1 MGVQFV
7 VENAGCAS
15 CGERVRA
22 ALAAFGVVR
31 EIEID
36 EADDSARVRADFS
49 PTGSRDAVDG
59 ALVEASA
66 GSAHDGELE
75 PFRNAAAVLLYVG
88 RFLAVKRVPLLIR
101 AYRRAQERF
110 MRRAPL

>member
-1 MGVQFV
+1 MPPVATATWGS
-7 VENAGCAS
+7 ES
-15 CGERVRA
+15 S
-22 ALAAFGVVR
+22 
-31 EIEID
+31 EI
-36 EADDSARVRADFS
+36 R
-49 PTGSRDAVDG
+49 
-59 ALVEASA
+59 VEASA